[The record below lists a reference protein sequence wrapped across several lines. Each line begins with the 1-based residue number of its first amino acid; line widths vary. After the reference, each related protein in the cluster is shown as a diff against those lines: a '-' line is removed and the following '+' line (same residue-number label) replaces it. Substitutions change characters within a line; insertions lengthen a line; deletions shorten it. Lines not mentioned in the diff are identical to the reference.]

1 VLFFGKPDEV
11 RHWSNTYPEMIP
23 YLPLK
28 LAVIAEADQVLV
40 VGFNPE
46 ELAQL
51 FTDKKLKIQFSRWKN
66 DIESVLAEVSQSS
79 G

>member
-1 VLFFGKPDEV
+1 MQET
-11 RHWSNTYPEMIP
+11 R
-23 YLPLK
+23 K
-28 LAVIAEADQVLV
+28 LSDQPPSSAIINIRNLRLRTLI
-40 VGFNPE
+40 GFNPE

-79 G
+79 S